1 MLLQGMG
8 ELVSVNILQ
17 RDEYEP
23 SSWKTICTP
32 NPMYVSLALEAKSM
46 WGACIQHYDS
56 MRSSWRS
63 PRRQNLSCSTCLDHP
78 RTVWAMK
85 TVSLTVRIALW
96 LFLFQRVQYANMQKH
111 INPFQFIQRIFSLG
125 HQRNRKNTLYCTII
139 FLHSRRI
146 HVAFAC

>member
-32 NPMYVSLALEAKSM
+32 NPMYVSLALETKSM
-46 WGACIQHYDS
+46 CGACIQHYDS

-96 LFLFQRVQYANMQKH
+96 LFLFQGWGVGGYSM
-111 INPFQFIQRIFSLG
+111 PTC
-125 HQRNRKNTLYCTII
+125 KNISIHFNSYREYLVWDNKGTEKTLYIVQLYFCT
-139 FLHSRRI
+139 
-146 HVAFAC
+146 HVEFM